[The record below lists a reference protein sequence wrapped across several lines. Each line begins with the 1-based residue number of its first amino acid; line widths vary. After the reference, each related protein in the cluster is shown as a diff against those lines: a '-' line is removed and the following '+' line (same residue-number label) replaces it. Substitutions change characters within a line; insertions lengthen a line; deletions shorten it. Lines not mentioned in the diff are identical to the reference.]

1 MCEGM
6 ALLVLLGLM
15 QGKLQKAAGMVWELL
30 QPLNA
35 RFEKIDVVPGG
46 SVRLTVQRHRSSKA
60 AQSSAMVSGG
70 AAGGGA
76 VIGL

>member
-1 MCEGM
+1 
-6 ALLVLLGLM
+6 
-15 QGKLQKAAGMVWELL
+15 MVWGLL

-60 AQSSAMVSGG
+60 RQASAMVS
-70 AAGGGA
+70 A
-76 VIGL
+76 VACR